1 MDSIH
6 TNIGKKHVQTKSN
19 QKRHTNSINTGE
31 KNYTDIQMDMRVHA
45 YCDIIIH
52 QIDAQRWIRV
62 K

>member
-1 MDSIH
+1 MYKQNRIRNDIQTVSILE
-6 TNIGKKHVQTKSN
+6 K
-19 QKRHTNSINTGE
+19 